1 MTFYNATI
9 AKIPNSE
16 FEYRWYLNS
25 VDYVD
30 HIPQILVDK
39 KGHRWFLAVDVI
51 KMLGYIEF
59 SPALKR
65 IADRSLI
72 KTWAQLKRTT
82 KRTKE
87 KYILDKTKFLGE
99 AGVYQVIMKSKKPVA
114 RGLKIKY
121 FQL

>member
-1 MTFYNATI
+1 MILYNKTI

-16 FEYRWYLNS
+16 FEYRWYINS

-30 HIPQILVDK
+30 KIPQILVDK
-39 KGHRWFLAVDVI
+39 KGHRWFMAVDVI

-59 SPALKR
+59 SHALIR
-65 IADRSLI
+65 IANKDLI

-82 KRTKE
+82 KRTKDR
-87 KYILDKTKFLGE
+87 YILDQTKFLSE
-99 AGVYQVIMKSKKPVA
+99 EGVYQVIMKSKKPVA

-121 FQL
+121 F